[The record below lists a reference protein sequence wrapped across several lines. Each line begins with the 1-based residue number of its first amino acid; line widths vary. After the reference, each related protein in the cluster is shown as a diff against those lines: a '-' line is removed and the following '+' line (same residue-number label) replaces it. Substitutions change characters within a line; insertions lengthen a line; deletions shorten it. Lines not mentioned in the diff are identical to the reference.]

1 METLLNM
8 LKHIKWAKLSLVALL
23 LAAIAATLFLG
34 SCKDNDPQ
42 VPTGLDDN
50 IVKVVFTAKAN
61 NKDFAMDTKY
71 TLTAEGFNYKF
82 ELLKFYLSKLYLV
95 KTDGSQVLLK
105 DIEMI
110 DFRSDKPNL
119 SVAAKVDAGEYKE
132 ITFGIG
138 VDSVSNVA
146 DPSTYPANHP
156 LSLTNGT
163 YWDMGSQYRFLLIEG
178 RLDTMQTDS
187 FNVPFVVH
195 TGTNELYRTKT
206 LSHFVKFTK
215 GDTKVITIEVDVD
228 KFLSGINFKQKHVSH
243 TIGGG
248 FDIAKNIAD
257 NFVSSLS
264 IKQ

>member
-8 LKHIKWAKLSLVALL
+8 LKHIKWAKLGIVALL

-34 SCKDNDPQ
+34 GCKENDPEI
-42 VPTGLDDN
+42 PSGLDDN
-50 IVKVVFTAKAN
+50 TVKVVFTAKAN

-71 TLTAEGFNYKF
+71 NVDAEGFNYKF
-82 ELLKFYLSKLYLV
+82 ELLKFYLSKMYLV
-95 KTDGSQVLLK
+95 KTDGSKVLVK

-110 DFRSDKPNL
+110 DFRKDKPNL
-119 SVAAKVDAGEYKE
+119 SVGAKVEAGEYKE

-138 VDSVSNVA
+138 VDSVSNVT
-146 DPSTYPANHP
+146 DPSTYPNNHP
-156 LSLTNGT
+156 LSLINGT

-206 LSHFVKFTK
+206 LAHYVKFTK
-215 GDTKVITIEVDVD
+215 GDNKVITIEIDVD
-228 KFLSGINFKQKHVSH
+228 KFLTGIDFEHKHVSH

-257 NFVSSLS
+257 NFVNSLS
-264 IKQ
+264 IKE